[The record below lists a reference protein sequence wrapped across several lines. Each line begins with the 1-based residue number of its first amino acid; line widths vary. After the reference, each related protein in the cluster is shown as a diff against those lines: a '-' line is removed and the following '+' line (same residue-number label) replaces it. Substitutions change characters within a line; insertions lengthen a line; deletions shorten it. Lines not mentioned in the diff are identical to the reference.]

1 MGILK
6 KHLIPLLV
14 LLLGPLAT
22 SAQAVVKEE
31 QTRNAL
37 EQSAVRINGKDKP
50 EQIPY
55 GLRMFTFFQRFKS
68 GEITKEL
75 GLSTDDFEVLSRFTS
90 RQAEAD
96 RLLQADHNRRWLK
109 IADVAESM
117 NADELASQMMAVRA
131 TTEAMQTKRYQA
143 ILAKLSAAGR
153 ASVNRYVSEKVRPAL
168 VSEDETVMA
177 HLAPDFYKEQIIG
190 TREYVRSGNWP
201 APPQVPE
208 PSKTNNSNAA
218 TLTSPPVAGIGH
230 SHN

>member
-6 KHLIPLLV
+6 KCLFPLLV
-14 LLLGPLAT
+14 LILGPTAT
-22 SAQAVVKEE
+22 SAQGVPKEE
-31 QTRNAL
+31 QIRNAL
-37 EQSAVRINGKDKP
+37 EQSTVRISGKDEP
-50 EQIPY
+50 ELIPY

-68 GEITKEL
+68 GEITKEM
-75 GLSTDDFEVLSRFTS
+75 GLSTADFEVLSKFTS
-90 RQAEAD
+90 QQAEAD

-153 ASVNRYVSEKVRPAL
+153 ASVNRYVSEKVRPTL
-168 VSEDETVMA
+168 VTEDETVMA

-190 TREYVRSGNWP
+190 TREYVRSGKWP
-201 APPQVPE
+201 TPPQAPVT
-208 PSKTNNSNAA
+208 SKTGNSNAA
-218 TLTSPPVAGIGH
+218 KLTGPPVAGIGH